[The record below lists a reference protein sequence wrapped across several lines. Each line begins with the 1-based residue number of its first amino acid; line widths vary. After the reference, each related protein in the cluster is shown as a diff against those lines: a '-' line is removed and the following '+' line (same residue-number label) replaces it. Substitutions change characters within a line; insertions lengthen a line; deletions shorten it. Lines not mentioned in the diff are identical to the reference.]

1 MALQDLLNLSVAR
14 QKIGISEERIEAIKP
29 ALREYIAFWREYP
42 DLFVDFMVR
51 GTRTEVKEGEFHF
64 YFYQRVFLRCV
75 MRHQYVYAVFP
86 RAYSKSFLSVM
97 ALMIR
102 CILYPRANLFV
113 TSGGKEQAAG
123 ILKDKVNEICTLIPS
138 FRREIDWRRGKTL
151 EGKDYCM
158 YIFKNGSTLDNIA
171 ARESSRG
178 KRRHGGLVEE
188 CVGVDDQILREV
200 IIPIMAISRR
210 CMDGTSQATETL
222 NRSQVFVTTAGYKG
236 TFPYE
241 RLIGFLVRMAMQPE
255 RCIVLGGTW
264 RLPVEV
270 GLQSK
275 TFIQDQ
281 KEEGTFNE
289 ASFEREYESRWTGD
303 VENAF
308 FNSEMFDRGRILKQP
323 EYEASGRSSK
333 NQYYILS
340 VDVGRKGCDTVVCV
354 FKVSPQVQG
363 PSLKSLVNIYTLTDE
378 HFGDQAIELKKLYY
392 KYKARRLVIDGNGL
406 GIGLIDYMVKPS
418 IEPDTGD
425 VLPDFGVYGGTQED
439 AAEEYKKYRTA
450 DCEENA
456 IYILKA
462 NAPINT
468 EAHANAQVNLSSG
481 KVKMLIDD
489 RDAKI
494 KLLGTK
500 VGQNMKP
507 EERSNYLKPFT
518 LTSILKEEM
527 MNLREENEGTNIIL
541 KQANKGIKKD
551 KFSSFEY
558 GLYYIKILMI
568 IMSVLSKTA
577 MLKWKPQNSM
587 MFWNVSL
594 VGKPMS
600 LLLAL
605 IHQKMSHYM

>member
-1 MALQDLLNLSVAR
+1 MALQDLLDLNTKR
-14 QKIGISEERIEAIKP
+14 QKIGLSEERIEVIKP
-29 ALREYIAFWREYP
+29 YLRDYISFWREYP

-123 ILKDKVNEICTLIPS
+123 ILKDKVNEICTLIPA
-138 FRREIDWRRGKTL
+138 FDREIDRRRGKTL
-151 EGKDYCM
+151 EGKDYCK
-158 YIFKNGSTLDNIA
+158 YVFKSGSTLDNIA

-178 KRRHGGLVEE
+178 KRKHGGLVEE

-200 IIPIMAISRR
+200 IIPTMAISRR
-210 CMDGTSQATETL
+210 CMDGTTQPDETL
-222 NRSQVFVTTAGYKG
+222 NKSQVFVTTAGYKG

-241 RLIGFLVRMAMQPE
+241 RLIGFLVRMVTQPE

-281 KEEGTFNE
+281 KDEGTFNE

-303 VENAF
+303 VEDAY
-308 FNSEMFDRGRILKQP
+308 FNSEMFNRGRILKQP

-354 FKVSPQVQG
+354 FKVTPQPQG

-378 HFGDQAIELKKLYY
+378 HFGDQALALKQLYY
-392 KYKARRLVIDGNGL
+392 KYNARRIVIDGNGL

-418 IEPDTGD
+418 IDPESGDT
-425 VLPDFGVYGGTQED
+425 LPDFGVYGGTQED
-439 AAEEYKKYRTA
+439 AAEEYKKYRTP

-468 EAHANAQVNLSSG
+468 EAHANTQVNLSSG
-481 KVKMLIDD
+481 KVKMLIDE

-507 EERSNYLKPFT
+507 EERSIYLKPFT

-551 KFSSFEY
+551 KFSAFEY
-558 GLYYIKILMI
+558 GLYYIK
-568 IMSVLSKTA
+568 VEEDNKKKKKRFNA
-577 MLKWKPQNSM
+577 ADW
-587 MFWNVSL
+587 MFIN
-594 VGKPMS
+594 
-600 LLLAL
+600 
-605 IHQKMSHYM
+605 

>member
-1 MALQDLLNLSVAR
+1 MALQDFLELSHKR
-14 QKIGISEERIEAIKP
+14 QKIGLSEERVEAIKP
-29 ALREYIAFWREYP
+29 QLRKYISFWRDYP
-42 DLFVDFMVR
+42 DLFIDFMVR

-97 ALMIR
+97 ALMVR
-102 CILYPRANLFV
+102 CVLYPRANLFV

-123 ILKDKVNEICTLIPS
+123 ILKDKVNEICTLIPA
-138 FRREIDWRRGKTL
+138 FEREIDRRRGKTL
-151 EGKDYCM
+151 EGKDYCK
-158 YIFKNGSTLDNIA
+158 YVFKSGSTLDNIA

-200 IIPIMAISRR
+200 IIPTMAISRR
-210 CMDGTSQATETL
+210 CMDGSTQPKETL
-222 NRSQVFVTTAGYKG
+222 NKSQVFVTTAGYKG
-236 TFPYE
+236 TYPYE
-241 RLIGFLVRMAMQPE
+241 RLIGFLVRMVMQPE
-255 RCIVLGGTW
+255 RCMVMGGTW

-281 KEEGTFNE
+281 KDEGTFNE

-303 VENAF
+303 VEDAF
-308 FNSEMFDRGRILKQP
+308 FNSEMFNRGRILKQP

-333 NQYYILS
+333 NQYYILAI
-340 VDVGRKGCDTVVCV
+340 DVGRKGCDTVVCV
-354 FKVSPQVQG
+354 FKVTPQPQG
-363 PSLKSLVNIYTLTDE
+363 PSMKSLVNIYTLNDT
-378 HFGDQAIELKKLYY
+378 HFGDQALEIKKLYY
-392 KYKARRLVIDGNGL
+392 KYRARRIVIDGNGL

-418 IEPDTGD
+418 IDPDTNETY
-425 VLPDFGVYGGTQED
+425 PDFGVYGGTQED
-439 AAEEYKKYRTA
+439 AAEEYKKYRTP

-468 EAHANAQVNLSSG
+468 EAHANVQVNLSSG
-481 KVKMLIDD
+481 KVKMLIDE
-489 RDAKI
+489 RDAKQ

-507 EERSNYLKPFT
+507 EQRSMYLKPFT

-527 MNLREENEGTNIIL
+527 MNLREEREGTNINL
-541 KQANKGIKKD
+541 KPANKGIKKD
-551 KFSSFEY
+551 KFSAFEY
-558 GLYYIKILMI
+558 GLYYIKTEEDNKKKKKKFNVKDLMF
-568 IMSVLSKTA
+568 M
-577 MLKWKPQNSM
+577 N
-587 MFWNVSL
+587 
-594 VGKPMS
+594 
-600 LLLAL
+600 
-605 IHQKMSHYM
+605 